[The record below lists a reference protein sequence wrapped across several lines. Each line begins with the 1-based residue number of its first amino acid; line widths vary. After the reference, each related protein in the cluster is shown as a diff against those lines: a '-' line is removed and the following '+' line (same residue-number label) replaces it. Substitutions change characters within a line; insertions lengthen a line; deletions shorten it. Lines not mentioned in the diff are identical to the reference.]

1 MKATTK
7 LVETARKLVVHI
19 SDDPEHAKLVET
31 ARKLREQEKE
41 DEDVTKKYQEIYD
54 KSNDPK
60 EEDREVAMMYQIWCD
75 VKHGGHVL
83 DMNEL
88 RNLRFAAATEVE
100 IASVTAN

>member
-1 MKATTK
+1 MSIRVLFTGLFTSLTMKATTK

-60 EEDREVAMMYQIWCD
+60 EEDREQLKWRSPV
-75 VKHGGHVL
+75 
-83 DMNEL
+83 
-88 RNLRFAAATEVE
+88 
-100 IASVTAN
+100 